1 MKSLSS
7 TRLIIATSAFLV
19 LFGNVAFFSNVTD
32 VYPVSIHNSGFL
44 ISLAVLL
51 GCATSLLLALSCH
64 RYTLKPVLITLLV
77 ASSITAYFM
86 DTYNV
91 VIDDIM
97 VGNTLATNTAEA
109 SDLLS
114 LRFAWYLLLLGILPS
129 TLVYKARID
138 YGRPRQAITSRLVLI
153 VATLALAITTVLIF
167 SNFYASFFREH
178 KPLRYYANPVY
189 YIYSTAKYAGS
200 FTTLTPREFTAIAQ
214 DALIPPSDVHRELVI
229 LVVGETA
236 RADHFSLNGYTRETN
251 PYLRNKNVISF
262 TNFWA
267 CGTSTAHS
275 LPCLFSIYDHT
286 QFDKTKVD
294 NTGNALDVL
303 QHAGVNVLWLDNNS
317 DSKGV
322 ALRVPFE
329 DYRKPEKNP
338 VCDTECRDEG
348 MLANLQAYIDAHP
361 TGDIFIVLHQMG
373 NHGPDYYKR
382 YPENFEV
389 FKPACQTNQ
398 LEDCSSEEIN
408 NAYDN
413 AILYTDYF
421 LAKTIDLL
429 EHNNAKFE
437 SALIYVSDHGE
448 SLGENGIYLHGLPY
462 MIAPDNQKHVPVI
475 LWLNDSLLHDINLES
490 LQKSRHEKFSH
501 DNIFHT
507 LLGLMEVHTSA
518 YDRKM
523 DLIEHTND

>member
-1 MKSLSS
+1 MHSLSS
-7 TRLIIATSAFLV
+7 TRLIIAVSAFLV
-19 LFGNVAFFSNVTD
+19 LFGNFAFFSNVTD
-32 VYPVSIHNSGFL
+32 AYPVGIKNLGFL
-44 ISLAVLL
+44 LSLAVLSA
-51 GCATSLLLALSCH
+51 CITSILLALSCY
-64 RYTLKPVLITLLV
+64 RYTIKPVLITILV
-77 ASSITAYFM
+77 ASSVTGYFM

-91 VIDDIM
+91 VIDDAMIDNIM
-97 VGNTLATNTAEA
+97 ATNPAEA

-114 LRFAWYLLLLGILPS
+114 FRLALYLLLLGILPS
-129 TLVYKARID
+129 VLVYKTTID
-138 YGRPRQAITSRLVLI
+138 YGRLRPAITSRLVLI
-153 VATLALAITTVLIF
+153 ATALALATASVLVF

-178 KPLRYYANPVY
+178 KPLRYYANPAY
-189 YIYSTAKYAGS
+189 YIYSTAKYAAS
-200 FTTLTPREFTAIAQ
+200 FVTLAPREFTAIAQ
-214 DALIPPSDVHRELVI
+214 DARIPASDEHRELVI

-236 RADHFSLNGYTRETN
+236 RADHFSLNGYPRETN
-251 PYLRNKNVISF
+251 PYLKNKNVISF

-275 LPCLFSIYDHT
+275 LPCLFSIYGHS
-286 QFDKTKVD
+286 QFDKNKAD
-294 NTGNALDVL
+294 STGNALDVL
-303 QHAGVNVLWLDNNS
+303 QQSGVNVLWLDNNS

-338 VCDTECRDEG
+338 VCDPECRDEG
-348 MLANLQAYIDAHP
+348 MLANLQAYIDGHP

-382 YPENFEV
+382 YPAKFEV
-389 FKPACQTNQ
+389 FKPTCKTNQ
-398 LEDCSSEEIN
+398 LEDCTSEEIS

-421 LAKTIDLL
+421 LAKTIDIL
-429 EHNNAKFE
+429 EHNNDRFE
-437 SALIYVSDHGE
+437 PALIYVSDHGE

-475 LWLNDSLLHDINLES
+475 MWLGDSMLHEINLDA
-490 LQKSRHEKFSH
+490 LKKSRHQRFTH

-507 LLGLMEVHTSA
+507 ILGLMEVHTTA
-518 YDRKM
+518 YDSTK
-523 DLIEHTND
+523 DLIEHSHD